1 MPVTWNIIWQIR
13 KKNTIRNYE
22 YALRR
27 FSDQFAERELGSITP
42 NEILLFLT
50 QITEGSKQATK
61 RVRYSLLKAFFNFVI
76 NTVDSNLQNPCNT
89 RILRK
94 IFKAPKPVQWSILE
108 KAAVDEIIFRQV
120 EIRNRI
126 ILELMARGG
135 MRVSEVI
142 KLRPRDID
150 DRKLTLIDPKSG
162 KEVETVYIPQ
172 KLADRL
178 KEYVRIEKIGLD
190 DRIIPLCYASARI
203 IVKKAGKL
211 IGLNLKTHDLRRHA
225 ATFASRSGIPIEII
239 SKIILRHSNLSTTQR
254 YLGKVTDIEAIRWIE
269 NLHS

>member
-1 MPVTWNIIWQIR
+1 MNIIGPIQ

-22 YALRR
+22 YTLRR
-27 FSDQFAERELGSITP
+27 FSDQFTERELGSITP
-42 NEILLFLT
+42 DEILLFLT

-61 RVRYSLLKAFFNFVI
+61 RVRYSLLKAFFNFI
-76 NTVDSNLQNPCNT
+76 KNTVDSNLQNPCDT
-89 RILRK
+89 PILSK
-94 IFKAPKPVQWSILE
+94 IFKAPKPVQWSILGKE
-108 KAAVDEIIFRQV
+108 TVDEIIFRQMD
-120 EIRNRI
+120 IRNRL

-135 MRVSEVI
+135 MRVSEVL

-190 DRIIPLCYASARI
+190 DRIFPLCYASARI

-269 NLHS
+269 NLYG